1 MIVRLGL
8 LKLAVRAT
16 GGLEDSGGTGGP
28 VCGTGFR
35 SMILL
40 NKPGPIDFL
49 GCFVVFDGSG
59 WPKAE
64 ALCGTEDCRLFRRGT
79 VDWGEA
85 VGSFMLFWPTATL
98 GAAPAPNL

>member
-8 LKLAVRAT
+8 LKLALRAT

-35 SMILL
+35 SMMLP

-64 ALCGTEDCRLFRRGT
+64 ALCGTEDCRLLRRGT
-79 VDWGEA
+79 VDWVEA
-85 VGSFMLFWPTATL
+85 VGSFVLF
-98 GAAPAPNL
+98 